1 MKGLSVKNELDE
13 SYELSDDII
22 HDYEK
27 WGVVKLKNVLSK
39 EMVNELNIEVTK
51 AVLSEYNEV
60 EAFEK
65 APSETYAKAFQQI
78 MNIWVKHESV
88 KKFVFSKRLAR
99 IACEL
104 LQTKGVRL
112 YHDQAL
118 YKAPGGGHT
127 PWHADQYYWPLSNKK
142 TCTVWIPLQPV
153 TLEMAPLSFAK
164 GSHKGNLT
172 SDDGITEESDEII
185 FKKVKEC
192 PYLSEAF
199 DMGEV
204 SFHSGSLY
212 HNAGENNT
220 DEARKVMTMIYM
232 DSEMKMTEPMN
243 DNQRIDAMDWL
254 PGVKVNELCDS
265 VLNPVLYSK

>member
-1 MKGLSVKNELDE
+1 MNCLSVENELDT
-13 SYELSDDII
+13 SYELSDKII
-22 HDYEK
+22 QDYEK
-27 WGVVKLKNVLSK
+27 WGVVKLKNVLS
-39 EMVNELNIEVTK
+39 EGIINELNTEVTK

-60 EAFEK
+60 EAFEN

-78 MNIWVKHESV
+78 MNIWVKHDSV
-88 KKFVFSKRLAR
+88 KKFVFSKRLAK

-142 TCTVWIPLQPV
+142 TCTIWIPLQPV
-153 TLEMAPLSFAK
+153 PLDMAPLSFAK
-164 GSHKGNLT
+164 GSHKGGLT
-172 SDDGITEESDEII
+172 RDDGITEESDDII
-185 FKKVKEC
+185 SKKVKEY

-220 DEARKVMTMIYM
+220 TEPRKVMTMIYM
-232 DSEMKMTEPMN
+232 DSDMRMAEPIN
-243 DNQRIDAMDWL
+243 DNQQADAKNWL
-254 PGVKVNELCDS
+254 PGVRANELCDS
-265 VLNPVLYSK
+265 VLNPILYSK